1 MRRQKELE
9 EILKRYGIEHRFVV
23 VENARTVDDAARSLG
38 VGRDRI
44 AKTMIVITEKS
55 PIAVFL
61 RGIDRVDIDKLK
73 RSLGVRS
80 ARLASPPEVERIT
93 GYRVGG
99 VPPVIEGVETIV
111 DSRLAGEEGEVFCGG
126 GDERTL
132 IAVRPKELVGKL
144 GLKVLDLAA
153 PR

>member
-1 MRRQKELE
+1 MKGQKEIK
-9 EILKRYGIEHRFVV
+9 EILESYGLEHRFVSV
-23 VENARTVDDAARSLG
+23 DNARTVDDAARSLG

-44 AKTMIVITEKS
+44 AKTMIVVTERS

-61 RGIDRVDIDKLK
+61 RGVDRVDIDKLK
-73 RSLGVRS
+73 RSLGIGS
-80 ARLASPPEVERIT
+80 ARLASPREVERIT

-99 VPPVIEGVETIV
+99 VPPVIDGVETIV

-132 IAVRPKELVGKL
+132 IAVRPRELVEKL
-144 GLKVLDLAA
+144 GLRVLDLAL